1 MQTDASA
8 EIFSEASAGRPTV
21 RSLQCSAL
29 LTIRKGPAWYPKR
42 DHVIH
47 GTNTIVMSEKI
58 TLSHGSG
65 GRQAQ
70 ALIRDHF
77 AARFGMTGPMTDSA
91 LLTVPSALIAF
102 TTDSYVIDPL
112 FFPGGNIGKLAVCGT
127 VNDLAVSGAVP
138 KYLSAAF
145 IIEEGFDIDQLALIV
160 SSMADEAEAAGVT
173 IVTGDTK
180 VVEKGKCDRIFINT
194 AGVGVLNEELKH
206 ISSGSSVREGD
217 RLIINGPPGDHA
229 VTILAS
235 RRNLSFDTPMASDCA
250 SLNHLIRR
258 VVDRPAAVHF
268 MRDLTRGGL
277 AAVLNELAGMTRFG
291 ITVDES
297 SVPVEEAVRGLCEIL
312 GFDPLTLASEG
323 RVLIVAAADE
333 AEAIVDTMLTD
344 PQGRGAAIIGAIT
357 AGREGRVILKSTT
370 GGSRFLEM
378 PSGQL
383 LPRIC

>member
-1 MQTDASA
+1 M
-8 EIFSEASAGRPTV
+8 
-21 RSLQCSAL
+21 
-29 LTIRKGPAWYPKR
+29 K
-42 DHVIH
+42 DHAIH
-47 GTNTIVMSEKI
+47 GTNTTVMSEKI

-91 LLTVPSALIAF
+91 LLAVPSSRIAF

-138 KYLSAAF
+138 MYLSAAF
-145 IIEEGFDIDQLALIV
+145 IIEEGFEIDQLALIV
-160 SSMADEAEAAGVT
+160 SSMADEAEAAGVR

-180 VVEKGKCDRIFINT
+180 VVERGKCDRIFINT
-194 AGVGVLNEELKH
+194 AGVGVLSEELMH

-235 RRNLSFDTPMASDCA
+235 RRNLSFDTPMRSDCA
-250 SLNHLIRR
+250 SLNHLIRK
-258 VVDRPAAVHF
+258 VVERPSAVHF

-277 AAVLNELAGMTRFG
+277 AAVLNELAGMTRCG

-333 AEAIVDTMLTD
+333 ADAIVERMHTD
-344 PQGRGAAIIGAIT
+344 HQGRGTAIIGVIT
-357 AGREGRVILKSTT
+357 AGGDGRVILKSTT

>member
-1 MQTDASA
+1 
-8 EIFSEASAGRPTV
+8 
-21 RSLQCSAL
+21 
-29 LTIRKGPAWYPKR
+29 
-42 DHVIH
+42 
-47 GTNTIVMSEKI
+47 MSEKI

-91 LLTVPSALIAF
+91 LLAVPSALIAF

-145 IIEEGFDIDQLALIV
+145 IIEEGFEIDQLAVIV
-160 SSMADEAEAAGVT
+160 SSMADEAESAGVKV
-173 IVTGDTK
+173 VTGDTK

-194 AGVGVLNEELKH
+194 AGVGVLSEELMH
-206 ISSGSSVREGD
+206 VSSGSSVREGD

-229 VTILAS
+229 VTILAARS
-235 RRNLSFDTPMASDCA
+235 KLSFDKPMTSDCA

-258 VVDRPAAVHF
+258 VVERPAAVHF

-277 AAVLNELAGMTRFG
+277 AAVLNELAGMTMCG
-291 ITVDES
+291 IAVDES
-297 SVPVEEAVRGLCEIL
+297 SVPVHEAVRGLCEIL
-312 GFDPLTLASEG
+312 GFDPLSLASEG
-323 RVLIVAAADE
+323 RVLIVADADE
-333 AEAIVDTMLTD
+333 AEAIVERMHSDH
-344 PQGRGAAIIGAIT
+344 QGRGAAIIGGII
-357 AGREGRVILKSTT
+357 AGREGRVILNSST
-370 GGSRFLEM
+370 GGNRFLEM